1 MITGAIA
8 GVFLADYWILKATI
22 LDIKEL
28 YSATGVNWHLGSQLF
43 FCVFFWT
50 QKFLGKKSGAHGTWT
65 IPLSGFV
72 FGHLEPIDSLPKC
85 RPGIFFIQ

>member
-28 YSATGVNWHLGSQLF
+28 YSATGVNWHLGFSTVLPIGSHVWF
-43 FCVFFWT
+43 YIPTF
-50 QKFLGKKSGAHGTWT
+50 T
-65 IPLSGFV
+65 IQ
-72 FGHLEPIDSLPKC
+72 IN
-85 RPGIFFIQ
+85 QM

>member
-28 YSATGVNWHLGSQLF
+28 YSATGVNWHLGLNF
-43 FCVFFWT
+43 FFVFFFGPRNSW
-50 QKFLGKKSGAHGTWT
+50 GKNPRINGYSMM
-65 IPLSGFV
+65 
-72 FGHLEPIDSLPKC
+72 
-85 RPGIFFIQ
+85 